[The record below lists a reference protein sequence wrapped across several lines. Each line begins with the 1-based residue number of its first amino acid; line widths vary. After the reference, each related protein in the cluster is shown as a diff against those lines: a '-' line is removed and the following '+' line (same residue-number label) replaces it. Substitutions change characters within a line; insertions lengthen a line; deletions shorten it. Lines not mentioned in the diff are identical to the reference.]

1 MNARND
7 TPLQS
12 LYMHRLKQAAINAG
26 VVLVVVIA
34 ALTVAFMLLAILAGV
49 TIAFWLAATS
59 TIIAGIVAANVYLY
73 HEHAEVF
80 GLR

>member
-12 LYMHRLKQAAINAG
+12 LYMRRVKDAAIDALL
-26 VVLVVVIA
+26 VLVAVVS
-34 ALTVAFMLLAILAGV
+34 ALTMAFMLLAILAGV

-59 TIIAGIVAANVYLY
+59 TGIAGIVAANVYLY

-80 GLR
+80 GL